1 MDGENAPVT
10 QGMNIPLVK
19 YSDMP
24 EEMRTDSVETV
35 STAIETSLEK
45 HPQNYEVCLYV
56 SHPRECCSPNCFAHR
71 DDYE

>member
-1 MDGENAPVT
+1 MDGDSPSIT
-10 QGMNIPLVK
+10 SGMNIPLVK

-45 HPQNYEVCLYV
+45 HPQNYEVRSLFGRTIIYDADSLGC
-56 SHPRECCSPNCFAHR
+56 
-71 DDYE
+71 